1 MAEFVSKVSRLRSR
15 QMQHTLPGTTL
26 SRPTIGLK
34 AGGPLIGQVGA
45 LLKNGSRLGLYRDMG
60 LDSPEAVIENYHGL
74 VSSWDANDLIALAST
89 WQNNNVGNTKGF
101 NGDPE
106 QALRSIKAR
115 VLYMPSETDMYFHI
129 DALRQEAQF
138 IPGVQF
144 TVIPTLWGH
153 IAEYWPLAE

>member
-1 MAEFVSKVSRLRSR
+1 
-15 QMQHTLPGTTL
+15 
-26 SRPTIGLK
+26 
-34 AGGPLIGQVGA
+34 
-45 LLKNGSRLGLYRDMG
+45 
-60 LDSPEAVIENYHGL
+60 LDSPEAVIENYHRL

-89 WQNNNVGNTKGF
+89 WQNNNVGDTKEF

-153 IAEYWPLAE
+153 VAGTGSSPNDNIFINQEISEFLN